1 MPESTGEVA
10 GSGEAA
16 CEFAWVFGE
25 VAGDVAER
33 ELRQERPMPI
43 YVGLGN
49 WTDQGTKDFR
59 GSVQRGNGFRELV
72 EQAGGRVREL
82 VWTMGEYDFITV
94 LEAPDDET
102 AATLVLRVAAAGNV
116 RTKTMRAF
124 DADQMSDIIARTG

>member
-1 MPESTGEVA
+1 
-10 GSGEAA
+10 
-16 CEFAWVFGE
+16 
-25 VAGDVAER
+25 
-33 ELRQERPMPI
+33 MPI

-49 WTDQGTKDFR
+49 WTDQVTKDFV